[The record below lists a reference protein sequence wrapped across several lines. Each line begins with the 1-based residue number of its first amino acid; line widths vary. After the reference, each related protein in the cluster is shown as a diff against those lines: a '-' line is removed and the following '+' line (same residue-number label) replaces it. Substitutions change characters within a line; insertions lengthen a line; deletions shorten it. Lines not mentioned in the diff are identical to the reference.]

1 MSRREGLLREVVWF
15 SWRVFVRPPVLAVGA
30 NQENKKPGP
39 GEKSQGSNVRRGA
52 NTKGLCLLFWP
63 RDGLDSHLQQGP
75 RTEPSV
81 HMALHR
87 HVGDGVNELKIDIGP
102 GLRVYYGEDAGRLV
116 LLLGGGDKRTQQRDI
131 STSIRLW
138 KQWKQLKKK

>member
-1 MSRREGLLREVVWF
+1 MVIEREIRKLQLESGSVPFDDWYHSLLDKRMRASVDIRLA
-15 SWRVFVRPPVLAVGA
+15 RVRLG
-30 NQENKKPGP
+30 NCGY
-39 GEKSQGSNVRRGA
+39 
-52 NTKGLCLLFWP
+52 
-63 RDGLDSHLQQGP
+63 
-75 RTEPSV
+75 
-81 HMALHR
+81 HR

-131 STSIRLW
+131 STSIWLW